1 MIFSNIFLFISF
13 FNLFFYLIDKFICV
27 PIIFSI
33 NQGITKNKKDFGRTR
48 WYILHFFINI
58 LCSITSFNGFY
69 LSLQNLHTSLNPI
82 KFAEPFTI
90 DWLIGPT
97 SPIPT
102 LLVASAHIYH
112 LIFFSTSKSDIY
124 HHLFFALSM
133 TPMNMIG
140 DYGYARN
147 IVTFVLCGVP
157 GVIEY
162 FIMTIYK
169 LGFLTKKIMRYLIT
183 FMHCTL
189 RLPLGILICYSLLY
203 QVFFNTKVYNP
214 ILTFIISTLSLIN
227 IFQYCYENIK
237 SSLRYYENN

>member
-1 MIFSNIFLFISF
+1 MILSNIFLFISF

-27 PIIFSI
+27 PIISSVNKSI
-33 NQGITKNKKDFGRTR
+33 LNNKKDFERTR
-48 WYILHFFINI
+48 WYVLHFFINI
-58 LCSITSFNGFY
+58 LCSITSFSGFY
-69 LSLQNLHTSLNPI
+69 LTLNNIHTSLNPI
-82 KFAEPFTI
+82 RFAEPYTI

-102 LLVASAHIYH
+102 LLVASIHIYH
-112 LIFFSTSKSDIY
+112 LIFFSNSKSDIY
-124 HHLFFALSM
+124 HHLIFALSM
-133 TPMNMIG
+133 PPMNMAG

-169 LGFLTKKIMRYLIT
+169 LGFLRKKIMRYLVT
-183 FMHCTL
+183 LMHCTL
-189 RLPLGILICYSLLY
+189 RLPLGIIICYSLLY

-227 IFQYCYENIK
+227 VFQYCYENIK
-237 SSLRYYENN
+237 SSSRYYLIK